1 MNDWEK
7 NKVQLNYGY
16 QECEDGIYH
25 AFTLEDSERIGDPEE
40 TAKVLA
46 ELLDTTPD
54 DDRFGWNSMFLELPR
69 KTIERFRERGRQELL
84 AKVTLTSQPETP
96 SCFYV
101 RKIGSDAIDTVEV
114 GSWEEGLQLLKD
126 YYKKILDEKGE
137 PCAGYDME
145 FDEKDGSFLYTDEEY
160 YQTAFIIRSNDF
172 TGARHTIEQIRR
184 LASEVDTFA
193 NCYEYELQ
201 NMDGVYGTTEK
212 IRDLADML
220 EREISV
226 RAQAGVEKT
235 YVDLL
240 NELKTT
246 LGADTRMPAEEKSKA
261 TYFMD
266 KLAQVLSPYSE

>member
-1 MNDWEK
+1 MYDWEK

-25 AFTLEDSERIGDPEE
+25 AFTLEDPEQIRDSDE

-69 KTIERFRERGRQELL
+69 KTIDCFRERGRQELL
-84 AKVTLTSQPETP
+84 AKVTLTPQSETP

-145 FDEKDGSFLYTDEEY
+145 FDENDGSFLYTDEEY
-160 YQTAFIIRSNDF
+160 YQTAFIIQSNDF
-172 TGARHTIEQIRR
+172 TGARYTIEQIRR

-201 NMDGVYGTTEK
+201 DMQGVYDTTDK
-212 IRDLADML
+212 ICRLADQL
-220 EREISV
+220 EQEIAV
-226 RAQAGVEKT
+226 QDQLAGEKT
-235 YVDLL
+235 YPGLL
-240 NELKTT
+240 SEIGRKLSADGRMSDSELT
-246 LGADTRMPAEEKSKA
+246 KA
-261 TYFMD
+261 TYLLD
-266 KLAQVLSPYSE
+266 ELEQILSAYSE

>member
-25 AFTLEDSERIGDPEE
+25 AFTLEDPERIGDPEE

-54 DDRFGWNSMFLELPR
+54 DDRFAWNSMFLELPR
-69 KTIERFRERGRQELL
+69 ETIERFREEGRRELL
-84 AKVTLTSQPETP
+84 AKVTLTPQPETP

-101 RKIGSDAIDTVEV
+101 RKIGSNAIETVEV
-114 GSWEEGLQLLKD
+114 GSREEGLQLLKD
-126 YYKKILDEKGE
+126 YYQEILDDRGE
-137 PCAGYDME
+137 PCAGYDAE

-160 YQTAFIIRSNDF
+160 YQTAFIIRSNDY
-172 TGARHTIEQIRR
+172 TGPRHTIEQIRR

-201 NMDGVYGTTEK
+201 DMQGVYDTTDK
-212 IRDLADML
+212 ICRLADRL
-220 EREISV
+220 EHEITV
-226 RAQAGVEKT
+226 QDQLAGEKN
-235 YVDLL
+235 YLGLLSEIGKKLSADGRLSDADL
-240 NELKTT
+240 T
-246 LGADTRMPAEEKSKA
+246 KA

>member
-1 MNDWEK
+1 MKDYLK
-7 NKVQLNYGY
+7 NKVNLNYGY
-16 QECEDGIYH
+16 QEGEDGIYH
-25 AFTLEDSERIGDPEE
+25 SFTLEDPDHITDEDE
-40 TAKVLA
+40 TAKNLA

-54 DDRFGWNSMFLELPR
+54 DDRFGWNNMFVELP
-69 KTIERFRERGRQELL
+69 KETIARIRTEGQMELL
-84 AKVTLTSQPETP
+84 QKISLPPMPEKP

-101 RKIGSDAIDTVEV
+101 RKIGSDAIDTVEA

-201 NMDGVYGTTEK
+201 DMQGVYDTTDK
-212 IRDLADML
+212 ICRLADQL
-220 EREISV
+220 EQEIAV
-226 RAQAGVEKT
+226 QDQLAGEKT
-235 YVDLL
+235 YPGLL
-240 NELKTT
+240 SEIGRKLSADGRMSDSELT
-246 LGADTRMPAEEKSKA
+246 KA
-261 TYFMD
+261 TYLLD
-266 KLAQVLSPYSE
+266 ELEQILSAYSE

>member
-1 MNDWEK
+1 MKDYLK
-7 NKVQLNYGY
+7 NKVNLNYGY
-16 QECEDGIYH
+16 QEGEDGIYH
-25 AFTLEDSERIGDPEE
+25 SFTLEDPDHITDEDE
-40 TAKVLA
+40 TAKNLA

-54 DDRFGWNSMFLELPR
+54 DDRFGWNNMFVELP
-69 KTIERFRERGRQELL
+69 KETIARIRTEGQMELL
-84 AKVTLTSQPETP
+84 QKISLPPMPEKP

-101 RKIGSDAIDTVEV
+101 RKIGSDAIDTVEA

>member
-25 AFTLEDSERIGDPEE
+25 AFTLEDPERIGDPEE

-54 DDRFGWNSMFLELPR
+54 DDRFAWNSMFLELPR
-69 KTIERFRERGRQELL
+69 ETIERFREEGRRELL
-84 AKVTLTSQPETP
+84 AKVTLTPQPETP

-101 RKIGSDAIDTVEV
+101 RKIGSNAIETVEV
-114 GSWEEGLQLLKD
+114 GSREEGLQLLKD
-126 YYKKILDEKGE
+126 YYQEILDDRGE
-137 PCAGYDME
+137 PCAGYDAE

-160 YQTAFIIRSNDF
+160 YQTAFIIRSNDY
-172 TGARHTIEQIRR
+172 TGPRHTIEQIRR

-201 NMDGVYGTTEK
+201 DMQGVYDTTDK
-212 IRDLADML
+212 ICRLADRL
-220 EREISV
+220 EHEITV
-226 RAQAGVEKT
+226 QDQLAGEKN
-235 YVDLL
+235 YLGLLSEIGKKLSADGRLPDADL
-240 NELKTT
+240 T
-246 LGADTRMPAEEKSKA
+246 KA